1 MRNAHDRFFTIAEL
15 RAALS
20 LVMSASDADELISSW
35 ESSDSLMAGDEI
47 GFGYTGDTLALL
59 SLVSDELRMKV
70 DSYMQFEGDDRR
82 AWLERRRE
90 LASALKRGGTS
101 LP

>member
-1 MRNAHDRFFTIAEL
+1 MRNAHDRVFTIAEL

-35 ESSDSLMAGDEI
+35 ESSDSLMAGEAI
-47 GFGYTGDTLALL
+47 GSGYTGDTLALL

-82 AWLERRRE
+82 DWLERRGE
-90 LASALKRGGTS
+90 LESALKRDGTTH
-101 LP
+101 L